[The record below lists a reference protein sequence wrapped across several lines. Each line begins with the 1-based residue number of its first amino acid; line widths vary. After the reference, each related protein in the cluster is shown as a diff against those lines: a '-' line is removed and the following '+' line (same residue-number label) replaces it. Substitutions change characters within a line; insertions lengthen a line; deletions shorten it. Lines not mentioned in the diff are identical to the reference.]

1 MGTFL
6 NKKERVYDLKLTSYG
21 KYLLSIGTFKPMYYA
36 FFDDNVMYDATY
48 AYTASNGNYM
58 VTRQV
63 EGQNNVNPRIKQKT
77 VFLETQTLFRD
88 AETTLGATEEEA
100 ISYDDLTPTQR
111 TPAEDIFKFESAI
124 GDAMLDGGPRVVPAW
139 KVLML
144 NSRLSSSI
152 YRTGPNVTPPI
163 GYVTT
168 AHSVDGDTTRD
179 GPIEQHAEKG
189 IILNSTIPQLNVDAH
204 YVLKVADAEID
215 LNPGSVRDLT
225 QVSKT
230 FGDGKVI
237 KLEMDD
243 PVIYIEEV
251 NTLLLTENF
260 DIEVFEI
267 ESGSLSIGTTALY
280 DPIFHRKYF
289 EKKIPQIENGFM
301 LMESQLDNPVQ
312 NLTTSSVEY
321 YFDVLRDASIDQEIA
336 CQGIATFDKQTYYI
350 DYDFECESDTSTT
363 SNAVFYDIY
372 GSVTEPEICQD

>member
-48 AYTASNGNYM
+48 AYTASDGNYM

-88 AETTLGATEEEA
+88 AETTLGATEEET

-152 YRTGPNVTPPI
+152 YRTGPMLTPPI
-163 GYVTT
+163 GSPAT
-168 AHSVDGDTTRD
+168 
-179 GPIEQHAEKG
+179 EQHAEKG
-189 IILNSTIPQLNVDAH
+189 IILNSTIPQLNVAAH

-230 FGDGKVI
+230 FGDDKVI

-243 PVIYIEEV
+243 PIIYIEEV

-267 ESGSLSIGTTALY
+267 ENGSLSIGTTALY